1 MKDMVFINC
10 CLDDLK
16 LLQGYTINSV
26 CVDSDEDFLIKA
38 SRVVDNVEIG
48 REFCCKD
55 GEFYISCEYVKGIHE
70 NS

>member
-48 REFCCKD
+48 REFCRKD
-55 GEFYISCEYVKGIHE
+55 GEFYISCEHIKGIQE
-70 NS
+70 DS